1 MAQTM
6 LAVLALMMTATYAF
20 NVTQRHVGMQHMII
34 AREVEEMAASTALE
48 VMEIVRARKF
58 DQAVD
63 AIPAGHM
70 LDVSNLTFK
79 GSEEHFDTGKAC
91 APFVSTGA
99 TCNYIEDFHKVQ
111 MDRREFKMGDHTVYF
126 DVEIRVEYVNNA
138 MERSN
143 QREIHKRITVSIQ
156 DYWPGGKQFL
166 NQPIELSRVISYTS

>member
-1 MAQTM
+1 
-6 LAVLALMMTATYAF
+6 
-20 NVTQRHVGMQHMII
+20 
-34 AREVEEMAASTALE
+34 
-48 VMEIVRARKF
+48 MEIVRAIKF

-63 AIPAGHM
+63 DIPAGHM

-111 MDRREFKMGDHTVYF
+111 MDRREFKMGDNTVYF
-126 DVEIRVEYVNNA
+126 DVEIRVEYGNNA

-166 NQPIELSRVISYTS
+166 NQPIELSRVIRSEEHTSELQSRGHLVCSVLLEKKQKIRSLHST